1 MVGNGYNAAIIL
13 MSITK
18 IHSGDPRYPGSLTRF
33 LGTKA
38 PEAISLQGNPYLLES
53 KSLGIFSSAICPDD
67 VAVNTYL
74 LAQHLRR
81 SPVTIISGFHSP
93 VEQESLTILLGATSP
108 IIICPSREI
117 ESMRVPPEYKEGLES
132 GRLLLLSPFS
142 EKRRPSTDM
151 AVYRNKVVAALADEV
166 FVAYAEPA
174 GKLQKFCKELIGWGK
189 RVYTFS
195 GRLNKE
201 LIAMGATPIFPDH
214 IFGT

>member
-1 MVGNGYNAAIIL
+1 MSIT

-18 IHSGDPRYPGSLTRF
+18 IHCGDPRYPGSLTRF

-38 PEAISLQGNPYLLES
+38 PAAISLLGNPYLLES
-53 KSLGIFSSAICPDD
+53 NSLAIYSSASCPDD
-67 VAVNTYL
+67 IAVNTYL

-81 SPVTIISGFHSP
+81 SPVTIVSGFHSP
-93 VEQESLTILLGATSP
+93 VEQESLTILLRATSP

-117 ESMRVPPEYKEGLES
+117 DSMRVPSDYREALES

-151 AVYRNKVVAALADEV
+151 AVYRNRVVAALAHEV
-166 FVAYAEPA
+166 FVAYAEPE
-174 GKLQKFCKELIGWGK
+174 GKLQRFCKEVMGWGK

-195 GRLNKE
+195 GRLNKN
-201 LIAMGATPIFPDH
+201 LISVGATPIFPDH
-214 IFGT
+214 IFGV